1 MSGIEF
7 IEHEGVV
14 MVSSLTV
21 AGKFGKMHKNVLR
34 SIRELRVDNE
44 FWRRNFKIRSNIDSI
59 GKSQPVILMTH
70 DGFKLI
76 VMGFTGAKAVEWKV
90 KFIEAFNEMEERC
103 NKEDQPDEC
112 VSEASEEEVTNN
124 EENDDMKT
132 TTISSLTGLT
142 TAKSDKP
149 APLPIVSL
157 FKLGNEEVN
166 SVNLRDVHAF
176 LGSKQDFS
184 NWAKNRLEDF
194 VEDVDF
200 ISFNK
205 TIEAVDIKGLPT
217 YKTMKEY
224 VVTID
229 TAKHISMVERNEK
242 GKQLRQYFI
251 DCEKKLL
258 ATPKAE
264 KAEFALPSNYV
275 EALEALLASEKS
287 RQIVEAEVVQVKQV
301 IEVQAPKVEA
311 WDKYMSS
318 DGLLSMNDAA
328 KVLGTGRNTL
338 FEDLRAAGIF
348 TGTSPKQAYVNQGLF
363 IVKVI
368 ATGQWEGSVTK
379 VTPKGL
385 EWLAKGNWRA

>member
-14 MVSSLTV
+14 MVSSLAV

-176 LGSKQDFS
+176 LGSKQQFGD
-184 NWAKNRLEDF
+184 WAKDR
-194 VEDVDF
+194 VEGFSEGVDF
-200 ISFNK
+200 
-205 TIEAVDIKGLPT
+205 TIFHNS
-217 YKTMKEY
+217 MKNSGRPQKDY
-224 VVTID
+224 IVTID
-229 TAKHISMVERNEK
+229 TAKHISMVERNDK

-258 ATPKAE
+258 ATPKAA